1 MTPGFLPDRNH
12 DVAADRFD
20 GVLPWTSPRGRRARG
35 GPSARSGDRI
45 VVREQRFGKSSTP
58 QQDVQVRARRRAIQ
72 LAQGKRMQTKVAV
85 APGQGIAPLAVVIE
99 AGGAGDDD
107 AARGFLGVV
116 DPLEQVRKKPIIV
129 PFYS

>member
-1 MTPGFLPDRNH
+1 MVCFRGRVLADDAREAVPLPDP
-12 DVAADRFD
+12 VT
-20 GVLPWTSPRGRRARG
+20 G
-35 GPSARSGDRI
+35 I